1 MNVIN
6 NFLRTR
12 ISSDKISPVTCSE
25 QTLSTLNNM
34 FAEKKCQVKQLRVQ
48 PKIKQD
54 QIWSVKREYLD
65 YEGILQTSPHP
76 MLVLINTNPE
86 SLDSDN
92 EFVRVCPISPFIEMA
107 TTTDQIC
114 DDPSIIGFPFL
125 VETWNEQP
133 ILVDLLDKYVGNYYS
148 DLIEK
153 EEVVN
158 QFQNEFREIEISNA
172 RFLNHSIIAYT
183 NEKER
188 SNIFSFSVDLQYS
201 DFSKSKHMP
210 LMNVGN
216 PMLVSLRE
224 NEEYASV
231 ARMGHNITDND
242 CIEFCNKDLP
252 FQLEIRKKNELFIL
266 TIIPKIDVQ
275 VIDFNNQE
283 LQSTSN
289 SERTVYNGLHIGLY
303 TIKSPMLNNEIIIR
317 LK

>member
-6 NFLRTR
+6 DFLKTR
-12 ISSDKISPVTCSE
+12 NSSDNISTVTCSE
-25 QTLSTLNNM
+25 HTLSKLNNM
-34 FAEKKCQVKQLRVQ
+34 FAEMKCQVKKLQVL

-54 QIWSVKREYLD
+54 QIWSVKKEYLD

-76 MLVLINTNPE
+76 MLVLITTDPE
-86 SLDSDN
+86 SLDSYN

-107 TTTDQIC
+107 TNTDQIC
-114 DDPSIIGFPFL
+114 DDSSIVGFPFL

-133 ILVDLLDKYVGNYYS
+133 ILVDLLDKYAGNYYS

-153 EEVVN
+153 DEVLN
-158 QFQNEFREIEISNA
+158 QSQNEFREIEISNA

-188 SNIFSFSVDLQYS
+188 SNMFSFSVDLQYS

-210 LMNVGN
+210 LMNIGK
-216 PMLVSLRE
+216 PMLISLRD
-224 NEEYASV
+224 NEEYAAA
-231 ARMGHNITDND
+231 ARMGQNITEND
-242 CIEFCNKDLP
+242 CIEFRNKDLP
-252 FQLEIRKKNELFIL
+252 FQLEVRKKNDLFVL

-283 LQSTSN
+283 LQGMSN
-289 SERTVYNGLHIGLY
+289 SERIVYNDLHVGLY
-303 TIKSPMLNNEIIIR
+303 TIKSPLLNKEIIIR

>member
-6 NFLRTR
+6 NFLRTC
-12 ISSDKISPVTCSE
+12 ISSDNIPFVTCSE
-25 QTLSTLNNM
+25 ETLSNLNNM
-34 FAEKKCQVKQLRVQ
+34 FAEKKCQVKNLRGV

-54 QIWSVKREYLD
+54 QIWSVKRKYLD

-86 SLDSDN
+86 SLDSNN

-107 TTTDQIC
+107 TSTDQIC

-133 ILVDLLDKYVGNYYS
+133 IMVDLLDKYVGNYYS

-153 EEVVN
+153 EEVVS
-158 QFQNEFREIEISNA
+158 QIQNEFREIEISNA
-172 RFLNHSIIAYT
+172 RFLNHSIIAYM

-210 LMNVGN
+210 LMNIGN

-224 NEEYASV
+224 NEEYAAA
-231 ARMGHNITDND
+231 ARMGHNITEND
-242 CIEFCNKDLP
+242 CIEFFNKDLP
-252 FQLEIRKKNELFIL
+252 FQLEIRKKNDLFVL

-289 SERTVYNGLHIGLY
+289 SERIVYNGLHIGLY

>member
-12 ISSDKISPVTCSE
+12 ISSDDFSPVACSE
-25 QTLSTLNNM
+25 HSLSTLNNM
-34 FAEKKCQVKQLRVQ
+34 FAEKKCQVKKLRIL

-54 QIWSVKREYLD
+54 QIWSVKKEYLD

-76 MLVLINTNPE
+76 MLVLINTDPE

-107 TTTDQIC
+107 TSTDQIC

-133 ILVDLLDKYVGNYYS
+133 VLVDLLDKYVGNYYS

-153 EEVVN
+153 EEVLS
-158 QFQNEFREIEISNA
+158 QSQNEFREIEISNA

-210 LMNVGN
+210 LMNIGN

-224 NEEYASV
+224 NEEYAAA
-231 ARMGHNITDND
+231 ARMGHNITEND

-252 FQLEIRKKNELFIL
+252 FQLEVRKKNDCFVL

-289 SERTVYNGLHIGLY
+289 SERIVYNGLHIGLY

>member
-48 PKIKQD
+48 LKIKQD

-133 ILVDLLDKYVGNYYS
+133 ILVDMLDKYVGNYYS